1 MWMRPN
7 RQESPAHTP
16 ALRPHPPSSAAIKA
30 DDDCSNAA
38 EDRSMLVPQTQ
49 TDEHVIFN
57 LLEQYIAHWLG
68 HIFY

>member
-1 MWMRPN
+1 
-7 RQESPAHTP
+7 
-16 ALRPHPPSSAAIKA
+16 
-30 DDDCSNAA
+30 
-38 EDRSMLVPQTQ
+38 MLVPQTQ